1 MKGLIPPEA
10 GKGLIPRPLGRSMFL
25 ILRCLRRGSSFDQQR
40 WVERSMRFETKIC
53 IVFIV
58 GLFLSLES
66 KNYAQEITVT
76 GSWDV
81 TIDETDL
88 QGGAGSDLNSTYTSA
103 VNQLDI
109 QIKGKKLKSWRV
121 DVSKA
126 DSNWHVLMELWIQR
140 TGDGIGSGTIWGGT
154 TYQEIMNVDQVF
166 FYGGKNR
173 KNIPIQLQLRGM
185 TVQIPYDTYT
195 TTIWFTV
202 SEM

>member
-1 MKGLIPPEA
+1 
-10 GKGLIPRPLGRSMFL
+10 
-25 ILRCLRRGSSFDQQR
+25 
-40 WVERSMRFETKIC
+40 MRFERKIC
-53 IVFIV
+53 IVFIL

-66 KNYAQEITVT
+66 KNYAQVITVT

-88 QGGAGSDLNSTYTSA
+88 QGGPGSDLNSTYTSA

-109 QIKGKKLKSWRV
+109 KISKMKKKSWRV

-126 DSNWHVLMELWIQR
+126 DSNWHALMELWIQR
-140 TGDGIGSGTIWGGT
+140 TGDGKGKGTIWGGT
-154 TYQEIMNVDQVF
+154 TYQEIMNMDQEF
-166 FYGGKNR
+166 FYGSRDR
-173 KNIPIQLQLRGM
+173 KKVPIQLELRGM

>member
-1 MKGLIPPEA
+1 
-10 GKGLIPRPLGRSMFL
+10 
-25 ILRCLRRGSSFDQQR
+25 
-40 WVERSMRFETKIC
+40 MRFERKIC
-53 IVFIV
+53 IVFIL

-66 KNYAQEITVT
+66 KNYAQVITVT

-109 QIKGKKLKSWRV
+109 AIKGKKIKSWRV

-126 DSNWHVLMELWIQR
+126 DVYWHALMELWIQR
-140 TGDGIGSGTIWGGT
+140 TGDGIGSGGIWEGLE
-154 TYQEIMNVDQVF
+154 YQEIMNGDEEF

-173 KNIPIQLQLRGM
+173 KNVPIQLQLRGM